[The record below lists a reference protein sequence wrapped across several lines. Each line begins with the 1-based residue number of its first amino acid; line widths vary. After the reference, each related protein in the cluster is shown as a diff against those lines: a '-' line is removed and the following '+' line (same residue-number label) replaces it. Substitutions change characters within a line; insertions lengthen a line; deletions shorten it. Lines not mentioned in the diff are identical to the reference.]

1 MELKRYLVH
10 QQGQYYD
17 NLKRDLFKQSAMWNS
32 LIRKI
37 SMSTQS
43 LAINVAIK
51 HKNFSTQLNLLE
63 QSLEDIDEQLLSK
76 ITMIETKV
84 IDLANEFMN
93 HAGRR
98 TITNTVLLNN
108 LNTTKHQLISELK
121 EINNENSVS
130 GRILIA
136 AINRT
141 YDEIDEIGGVSNTS
155 NEMLYQNLTKQLKQM
170 EIRMIDTVEN
180 LNETISQLLADVLLE
195 FKPSAEKGTVFKWKH
210 IQ

>member
-63 QSLEDIDEQLLSK
+63 QSLEDVDEQLLSK
-76 ITMIETKV
+76 ITMIC
-84 IDLANEFMN
+84 IDVNVKKY
-93 HAGRR
+93 H
-98 TITNTVLLNN
+98 
-108 LNTTKHQLISELK
+108 LK
-121 EINNENSVS
+121 ES
-130 GRILIA
+130 
-136 AINRT
+136 
-141 YDEIDEIGGVSNTS
+141 
-155 NEMLYQNLTKQLKQM
+155 EMHQCYIVPPK
-170 EIRMIDTVEN
+170 
-180 LNETISQLLADVLLE
+180 
-195 FKPSAEKGTVFKWKH
+195 
-210 IQ
+210 